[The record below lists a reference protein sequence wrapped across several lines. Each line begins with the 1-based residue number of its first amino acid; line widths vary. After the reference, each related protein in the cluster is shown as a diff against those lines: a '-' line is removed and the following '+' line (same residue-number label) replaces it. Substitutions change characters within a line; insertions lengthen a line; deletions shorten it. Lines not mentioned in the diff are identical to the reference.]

1 MNLPKLRNIKSGQHG
16 FTLVEVLVVV
26 GILAILLA
34 ITLVAINPNQ
44 HFKDSRN
51 SQRSSNVTAILDAIY
66 EYESSHSGQV
76 PPSLSGAIATPTL
89 IGDGTGHINLCADLV
104 PAAIA
109 DIPRDPDTTVSSV
122 TGADCSTGAY
132 ETGYNIVK
140 STDNRFT
147 VAAPSAEGATIS
159 VTR

>member
-1 MNLPKLRNIKSGQHG
+1 MKLPSPRKVLSRERG

-44 HFKDSRN
+44 HFRDSRN

-66 EYESSHSGQV
+66 EYESAHSGNV
-76 PPSLSGAIATPTL
+76 PPTLASASSTPTP
-89 IGDGTGHINLCADLV
+89 IGTGTGHIDLCADLV
-104 PAAIA
+104 PADIA
-109 DIPRDPDTTVSSV
+109 DMPLDPSTGTKA
-122 TGADCSTGAY
+122 GADCTADDY
-132 ETGYNIVK
+132 ETGYQVAK
-140 STDNRFT
+140 SASNRFT
-147 VAAPSAEGATIS
+147 ISAPDAEGTVIS